1 MVLRQT
7 HRVHEH
13 LGPSLGMVV
22 NSRTLLATTALGAV
36 CAAVVLNV
44 LRGGSTIV
52 FMVLAIS
59 LILGSFI
66 WFLFNSTQ
74 ASPEKGA
81 TVIRAEHSIGR
92 SAKSMEQSEPEAQQ
106 HLPDPLEAGIDV
118 PLF

>member
-7 HRVHEH
+7 QRVHEH
-13 LGPSLGMVV
+13 RGPSLGMVV

-92 SAKSMEQSEPEAQQ
+92 SAKLMEQSEPEAQQ